1 MRKARRILKR
11 SKLERGAHVVTDE
24 MLIERAKSTIHFRQ
38 ISPQVDVG
46 SVAAALVTD
55 HGDVFTGICIDAKC
69 SLGFCAE
76 HNAIGAM
83 LTHGQNRVMTIVA
96 VNSRGQILPPCGRC
110 RELMFQLDDS
120 GQTRIILKDRV
131 ALLGDLLPDF
141 WVRSKYQSKG

>member
-46 SVAAALVTD
+46 SVACALVTEQ
-55 HGDVFTGICIDAKC
+55 GDVFIGINIDAKC

-83 LTHGQNRVMTIVA
+83 LTHGQNKVRTIVA

-110 RELMFQLDDS
+110 RELMYQLDDS
-120 GQTRIILKDRV
+120 GETRIILKDRV

-141 WVRSKYQSKG
+141 WVRSKYQSSG

>member
-1 MRKARRILKR
+1 M
-11 SKLERGAHVVTDE
+11 EMVTDE
-24 MLIERAKSTIHFRQ
+24 TLIAKAAGTIKFRQ

-46 SVAAALVTD
+46 SVACALVTD
-55 HGDVFTGICIDAKC
+55 QGDVFIGINIDAKC

-83 LTHGQNRVMTIVA
+83 LTHGQNKVRTIVA

-110 RELMFQLDDS
+110 RELMYQLDDS
-120 GQTRIILKDRV
+120 GATRIILKDRV

-141 WVRSKYQSKG
+141 WVRSKYQSSG